1 MGQAAGETAA
11 YTGTGLG
18 QTTGRA
24 PSRRFEVRLPFFGLL
39 FPHGFY
45 GCGNGTAA
53 IFGEGFA
60 RENDI
65 VLDLVHG
72 SAGDTVAGATVI
84 VAAGIAVTLRGCI
97 F

>member
-11 YTGTGLG
+11 YAGTGLG
-18 QTTGRA
+18 QTNGRA
-24 PSRRFEVRLPFFGLL
+24 PSLLFEVRLPFFGLL
-39 FPHGFY
+39 FPDCFY
-45 GCGNGTAA
+45 GRRNGTAA

-65 VLDLVHG
+65 VLGLVHG

-84 VAAGIAVTLRGCI
+84 VAAGIAVTLRGRI